1 MSTWPNRTALLAD
14 RRIALDALRKRSLGL
29 GRLVLLWLV
38 GTLGLLGWT
47 SFTLPLQGLGP
58 NGDRMMLIAAPLLVP
73 LGLGA
78 LVPAV
83 FVVVRGVRRD
93 REVRE
98 LMDLWL
104 ELDRDAGLDARLR
117 APGLSLTWLLLS
129 FVPCRLG
136 LWMSFGTAAEARTIY
151 DAVLGMGA
159 GVIAWVTGLLGIAK
173 SVAHRKWILA
183 RLRRTPAAGGR

>member
-29 GRLVLLWLV
+29 GRLALLWLV
-38 GTLGLLGWT
+38 GTLGLVGWI

-83 FVVVRGVRRD
+83 FVMVRGVRRD
-93 REVRE
+93 REVRD

-117 APGLSLTWLLLS
+117 APGFSLTWLLLS
-129 FVPCRLG
+129 FVPCGLG
-136 LWMSFGTAAEARTIY
+136 LWVSFGTAAEARTIY

-159 GVIAWVTGLLGIAK
+159 GVVVWGTGLLGIAK
-173 SVAHRKWILA
+173 AVAHRKWVLA